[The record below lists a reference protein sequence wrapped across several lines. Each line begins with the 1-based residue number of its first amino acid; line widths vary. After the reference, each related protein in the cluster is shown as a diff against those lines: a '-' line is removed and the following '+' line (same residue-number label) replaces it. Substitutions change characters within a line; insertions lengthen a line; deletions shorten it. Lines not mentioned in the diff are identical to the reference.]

1 MNEKRRA
8 RYEQRQRLIYL
19 AERPDFSTNL
29 RVQEEWKKLREE
41 IWVKTADKKGKKGIL
56 VEVVYDGE
64 VIYTG
69 NKRQVIEKCKI
80 PSSSL
85 NKRIRD
91 GKPDKLERHYRIK
104 Q

>member
-56 VEVVYDGE
+56 V
-64 VIYTG
+64 
-69 NKRQVIEKCKI
+69 
-80 PSSSL
+80 
-85 NKRIRD
+85 
-91 GKPDKLERHYRIK
+91 
-104 Q
+104 

>member
-1 MNEKRRA
+1 MNDKRRA

-19 AERPDFSTNL
+19 AERPDYSTNP

-41 IWVKTADKKGKKGIL
+41 VWVKTADKKGKKGIL

-69 NKRQVIEKCKI
+69 NKRQVVDKCKI
-80 PSSSL
+80 SFSSL

-91 GKPDKLERHYRIK
+91 GNSDKLERYYRIK